1 MTTIPATAAVLYGLS
16 VTIDLAADRGRDARP
31 VIDAGRTFT
40 ATIGNT
46 PPGRASVYLRD
57 AGATFLRAWARHEPP
72 DKAAD
77 LIRAAE
83 DLETARDLAIATMP
97 RLDA

>member
-1 MTTIPATAAVLYGLS
+1 MTPIPATAAMLYGLAIS
-16 VTIDLAADRGRDARP
+16 VEIAADRGRDARP
-31 VIDAGRTFT
+31 VIDAGRTFA
-40 ATIGNT
+40 ATIGTT
-46 PPGRASVYLRD
+46 PPGRASVYVRD

-97 RLDA
+97 RLS